1 MHISGE
7 YPFSRKMQRK
17 LVWNVNAILSLI
29 RIQPLE
35 KKFMVDSAG
44 GRDICFFSSASY
56 NPLFA
61 NCLPYSPTLE
71 MDISS
76 HRDIVYNLF
85 YLKGNSIGCQR
96 R

>member
-44 GRDICFFSSASY
+44 GEGEYLFLFF
-56 NPLFA
+56 
-61 NCLPYSPTLE
+61 CL
-71 MDISS
+71 I
-76 HRDIVYNLF
+76 
-85 YLKGNSIGCQR
+85 
-96 R
+96 